1 VTIEASS
8 RPVLAYPFGEPD
20 RLLLHPM
27 YALLRA
33 EQPLARVRMA
43 YGDPA
48 WLITGYHNAR
58 AVWGDPRLRRDTGHD
73 EPRMTPEIRFTNLMS
88 IDPPE
93 HSRLRRLVAKAFT
106 AARVEQLRARTQR
119 VADELVD
126 AMVRTGPP
134 ADLVNDFAVPLPATV
149 MCELLGVPVADRQR
163 FHRWV
168 EVVVSATSLSAGKIR
183 EYNARL
189 GRYIAGLIRQ
199 RRSEPSDT
207 DLLGALVQA
216 RDSDDRLSEQELVN
230 LVVLLLGV
238 GFETTST
245 EIPNFVYVLLT
256 EAGAWDQLRAQPSGA
271 AGSSAEGSASELSP
285 VAVEELTR
293 YVPIIS
299 YATFP
304 RYAVEDVSLDGGVV
318 RAGEAVLVH
327 QAAANRD
334 ERVFADP
341 DRLDFTR
348 SPNPHL
354 SFGHGPHHCLGA
366 PLARM
371 ELQVGL
377 ATLLRRLPELRLAT
391 VEEEIPWKRG
401 LSVRGPSALPV
412 TW

>member
-1 VTIEASS
+1 VTIQDSF
-8 RPVLAYPFGEPD
+8 RQVLAYPFGEPD
-20 RLLLHPM
+20 RLRLHPM
-27 YALLRA
+27 YARLRA
-33 EQPLARVRMA
+33 EQPLARVRMR

-58 AVWGDPRLRRDTGHD
+58 AVWSDPRFRRDTGSD
-73 EPRMTPEIRFTNLMS
+73 EPRMTPQIPFTNLMS
-88 IDPPE
+88 MDPPE
-93 HSRLRRLVAKAFT
+93 HSRLRRLVSKAFT
-106 AARVEQLRARTQR
+106 VARVEQLRARTQQI
-119 VADELVD
+119 ADGLVD
-126 AMVRTGPP
+126 ALLRAGPP

-168 EVVVSATSLSAGKIR
+168 EVVVSATSLSEGKIR

-189 GRYIAGLIRQ
+189 GHYISGLIRQ
-199 RRSEPSDT
+199 RRSEPSDA
-207 DLLGALVQA
+207 DLLGALVRA
-216 RDSDDRLSEQELVN
+216 RDCDDRLSEQELVN

-245 EIPNFVYVLLT
+245 EIPNLVYVLLT
-256 EAGAWDQLRAQPSGA
+256 EADGWEHLRAQPQ
-271 AGSSAEGSASELSP
+271 LSP
-285 VAVEELTR
+285 LAVEELLR

-304 RYAVEDVSLDGGVV
+304 RYAVEDVVLGDGVI
-318 RAGEAVLVH
+318 RSGEAVLVH

-341 DRLDFTR
+341 DRLNFTR

-371 ELQVGL
+371 ELQVALG
-377 ATLLRRLPELRLAT
+377 ALLRRLPGLRLA
-391 VEEEIPWKRG
+391 VDEAAIPWKRG
-401 LSVRGPSALPV
+401 LSVRGPSTLLV

>member
-1 VTIEASS
+1 MTIQEST
-8 RPVLAYPFGEPD
+8 RQVLTYPFGEPD

-27 YALLRA
+27 YAQLRA
-33 EQPLARVRMA
+33 EQPLARVRMP

-58 AVWGDPRLRRDTGHD
+58 AVWGDPRLRRDTGND
-73 EPRMTPEIRFTNLMS
+73 EPRMTPQLRFTNLMS
-88 IDPPE
+88 MDPPE
-93 HSRLRRLVAKAFT
+93 HSRLRRLVSKAFT
-106 AARVEQLRARTQR
+106 TARVEQLRARTEHI
-119 VADELVD
+119 ADSLVD

-168 EVVVSATSLSAGKIR
+168 EVVVSATSLSEGKIR

-189 GRYIAGLIRQ
+189 GHYIAALIR
-199 RRSEPSDT
+199 RRRAEPSAT

-216 RDSDDRLSEQELVN
+216 RDCDDRLSEQELIN

-245 EIPNFVYVLLT
+245 EIPNFAYLLLT
-256 EAGAWDQLRAQPSGA
+256 EAGTWDHLLAQPQ
-271 AGSSAEGSASELSP
+271 LSP
-285 VAVEELTR
+285 AAVEELTR

-304 RYAVEDVSLDGGVV
+304 RYAVQDVALDGGVV

-371 ELQVGL
+371 ELQVAL
-377 ATLLRRLPELRLAT
+377 ETLLRRLPRLRLAT
-391 VEEEIPWKRG
+391 SEAEIPWKRG

>member
-1 VTIEASS
+1 MTIQASS
-8 RPVLAYPFGEPD
+8 RQVLAYPFGEPD

-27 YALLRA
+27 YAVLRT
-33 EQPLARVRMA
+33 EQPLARVRMP

-58 AVWGDPRLRRDTGHD
+58 ALLGDPRLRRDTGLD
-73 EPRMTPEIRFTNLMS
+73 EPRMTPQIGFTNLMS
-88 IDPPE
+88 TDPPD

-106 AARVEQLRARTQR
+106 AARVEQLRERTER
-119 VADELVD
+119 IADELVD
-126 AMVRTGPP
+126 AMVRVGPP

-163 FHRWV
+163 FQRWV

-189 GRYIAGLIRQ
+189 GHYITGLIRQ
-199 RRSEPSDT
+199 RRTEPSDA
-207 DLLGALVQA
+207 DLLGALVRA
-216 RDSDDRLSEQELVN
+216 RDDDDRLSEQELVN

-245 EIPNFVYVLLT
+245 EIPNFAYVLLT
-256 EAGAWDQLRAQPSGA
+256 EAGVWDHLLAQPQ
-271 AGSSAEGSASELSP
+271 LSP

-334 ERVFADP
+334 EQVFADP

-371 ELQVGL
+371 ELQVAL
-377 ATLLRRLPELRLAT
+377 ATLLRRLPRLRLAT
-391 VEEEIPWKRG
+391 GEEEIPWKRG

>member
-1 VTIEASS
+1 VTIQQSS

-20 RLLLHPM
+20 RLRLHPM
-27 YALLRA
+27 YARLRA
-33 EQPLARVRMA
+33 EAPLARVRMP

-58 AVWGDPRLRRDTGHD
+58 AVWADPRLRRDTGND
-73 EPRMTPEIRFTNLMS
+73 EPRMTAQVRFTNLMS
-88 IDPPE
+88 MDPPD

-106 AARVEQLRARTQR
+106 AARVEQLRERTQR
-119 VADELVD
+119 IADRLVD
-126 AMVRTGPP
+126 DMVRAGPS
-134 ADLVNDFAVPLPATV
+134 ADLVDDFAVPLPATV

-163 FHRWV
+163 FHGWV
-168 EVVVSATSLSAGKIR
+168 EVVVSATSRSDAKIR

-189 GRYIAGLIRQ
+189 AHYIAGLIQ
-199 RRSEPSDT
+199 RRRVEPSDA
-207 DLLGALVQA
+207 DLIGALVRA
-216 RDSDDRLSEQELVN
+216 RDSEDRLSERELVG

-245 EIPNFVYVLLT
+245 EIPNFVYTLLT
-256 EAGAWDQLRAQPSGA
+256 GAGGWDQLRAQPQ
-271 AGSSAEGSASELSP
+271 LSP
-285 VAVEELTR
+285 LAVDELIR

-304 RYAVEDVSLDGGVV
+304 RYAVQDLPLDGGVI

-371 ELQVGL
+371 QLQVAL
-377 ATLLRRLPELRLAT
+377 ATLLRRLPRLRLA
-391 VEEEIPWKRG
+391 VREEEIPWKRG

>member
-1 VTIEASS
+1 MTIETTS

-20 RLLLHPM
+20 RLRLHPM
-27 YALLRA
+27 YAVLRA
-33 EQPLARVRMA
+33 EQPLARVRMR

-58 AVWGDPRLRRDTGHD
+58 AVWGDPRMRRDTGHD
-73 EPRMTPEIRFTNLMS
+73 EPRMTPQIRFTNLMS
-88 IDPPE
+88 TDPPE

-106 AARVEQLRARTQR
+106 AARVEQLRARTQS

-126 AMVRTGPP
+126 AMVRAGPP
-134 ADLVNDFAVPLPATV
+134 ADLVSDFAVPLPATV

-168 EVVVSATSLSAGKIR
+168 EVVVSATSLSEGKIR

-189 GRYIAGLIRQ
+189 GRYIAALIRQ
-199 RRSEPSDT
+199 RRAEPSDT

-256 EAGAWDQLRAQPSGA
+256 EVGGWNQLRAQP
-271 AGSSAEGSASELSP
+271 ELSP

-304 RYAVEDVSLDGGVV
+304 RYAVEDVSLDGGVI